1 MSKFVVVNG
10 IRRSLS
16 YAAAFLWTHG
26 TLQEALCDSV
36 FPYCVDDEGDWSNLE
51 ITIFDNE
58 LPDTPSQADSVFDEM
73 RRLREEMDATRA
85 RLREVDAGA
94 NDAVYSER
102 IRLDECLVLLQQRY
116 AQLANQ
122 LAHSKD

>member
-73 RRLREEMDATRA
+73 RRLREEIDATRA
-85 RLREVDAGA
+85 RFREVGTAEDSVMHEAG
-94 NDAVYSER
+94 
-102 IRLDECLVLLQQRY
+102 RLEASLGHMQLRY
-116 AQLANQ
+116 TQLAVK
-122 LAHSKD
+122 LTEGK